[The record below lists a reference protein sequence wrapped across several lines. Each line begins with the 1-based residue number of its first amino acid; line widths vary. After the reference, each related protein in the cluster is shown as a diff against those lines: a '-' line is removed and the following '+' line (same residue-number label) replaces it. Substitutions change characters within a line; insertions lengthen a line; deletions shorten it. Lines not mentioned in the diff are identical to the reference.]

1 MAQQISPLDGH
12 QTDNSNQTNGRC
24 KRKGAPDDTN
34 DVTGS
39 SQLSPNSHKNN
50 ELPAFGLIDTHDEVV
65 ERPLTSLPL
74 GIALYSKQGYGIVTA
89 AVTLGLI
96 LERRELVS
104 GHGGGLGPISSIGGS
119 TASFSST
126 PRLTHTPTSAD
137 FQPPYFPPPYNLP
150 QQQLDFHHHHAVNAA
165 AAAAAA
171 DPYSHLNSLGAPQ
184 QYHQLHPAHPA
195 HPQTARGH
203 NVLSGGRRDDSDL
216 HLQSNMHSGLHSGY
230 GDVTVSVAASV
241 NAARR
246 GTDMVY
252 ANVRRPDVL
261 MHSGHHTLSEQDLLN
276 LHNAGALPSL
286 DDTQVCLHSLSFNS
300 LLHSILR

>member
-1 MAQQISPLDGH
+1 MAQQMSPLDGH

-24 KRKGAPDDTN
+24 KRKGAPDDTAG
-34 DVTGS
+34 DVTAS
-39 SQLSPNSHKNN
+39 SGQLSPNSHKNN
-50 ELPAFGLIDTHDEVV
+50 ELPTFALIDTHDE
-65 ERPLTSLPL
+65 
-74 GIALYSKQGYGIVTA
+74 
-89 AVTLGLI
+89 
-96 LERRELVS
+96 ERRELVS
-104 GHGGGLGPISSIGGS
+104 GHGGGLGPIGSIGGS
-119 TASFSST
+119 AGSFSSN

-171 DPYSHLNSLGAPQ
+171 DPYSHLNSLTAPQ
-184 QYHQLHPAHPA
+184 QYHQLHPAQA
-195 HPQTARGH
+195 ARGGH
-203 NVLSGGRRDDSDL
+203 NVLPGGRRDDSDGL

-286 DDTQVCLHSLSFNS
+286 DDTQ
-300 LLHSILR
+300 